1 MSQVE
6 WEMKGPGLGNCNC
19 DYGCPC
25 QFNAL
30 PTHGNCEAVGAM
42 HIEQGHYGDVVLDGL
57 NWVALFHWPG
67 PIHEGNAT
75 CQAIVDARASQ
86 AQREAI
92 LTILTGAAA
101 SEEAMTFLDIF
112 ASTVTAMQEPMF
124 RDIAFD
130 IDVDARTARLRVD
143 DVVDTAVEPLRNAVT
158 GAPHRARIGL
168 PDGFEFTLA
177 EVASGTTTSHGAVN
191 LDLRDTHTHLV
202 NYHLNHQGV
211 VR

>member
-6 WEMKGPGLGNCNC
+6 WEIRGPGLGNCNC

-42 HIEQGHYGDVVLDGL
+42 QIESGHYGDVSLDDL
-57 NWVALFHWPG
+57 CWVALFHWPG

-75 CQAIVDARASQ
+75 FQAIVDARADEH
-86 AQREAI
+86 QREA
-92 LTILTGAAA
+92 LLAILTGAAA

-112 ASTVTAMQEPMF
+112 ASTVTTLHEPLF
-124 RDIAFD
+124 RDISLD
-130 IDVDARTARLRVD
+130 IDVDNRTARLV
-143 DVVDTAVEPLRNAVT
+143 VENAVDTTVEPLRNPMT
-158 GAPHRARIGL
+158 GQPHRARIDL
-168 PDGFEFTLA
+168 PEGFEFTIA
-177 EVASGTTTSHGAVN
+177 EIASGSTTSHGAVN
-191 LDLRDTHTHLV
+191 LSLSNSHTHLV
-202 NYHLNHQGV
+202 NYHLSHRGL